1 MVGSPAIDERGYFER
16 IFNADLMQAAGLPA
30 YYPQFSLSENVRA
43 GTRRGLHF
51 QRAPKA
57 ESKIVRC
64 VRGAIFDV
72 IVDIRRGS
80 PTFGRYYSVVLAA
93 DDHRG
98 LYIPAGFAHG
108 FQTLA
113 PHATVLYLI
122 SAPYDPAL
130 AGGIAS
136 NDPSLAIDW
145 PGEPTELSQRDRDLP
160 RLADANV

>member
-1 MVGSPAIDERGYFER
+1 MVLPTPTTMILSPAAVCESIR
-16 IFNADLMQAAGLPA
+16 
-30 YYPQFSLSENVRA
+30 SLTLASATSV
-43 GTRRGLHF
+43 
-51 QRAPKA
+51 AP
-57 ESKIVRC
+57 S
-64 VRGAIFDV
+64 IFDV